1 MLYIDSMLILKKKNE
16 ENTENNI
23 NISSH
28 QNIIFH
34 NSTQTKMSEIPNK
47 MRIKKEQIVDTLKP
61 RSLTFDS
68 KKQSQNNYPIKLNIG
83 NLHLNGTN
91 TVRNTINILGNN
103 ENTNENKKNIF
114 LNTNKLPKIVT
125 RLSLSNFHKNSNN
138 NNDIGNIQENNNK
151 GFPNKFNIFN
161 KTSGSM
167 GFKGLTFNSGLA
179 ALRNTNYKCNNINNL
194 NSCKILNP
202 NKDIFK
208 GLLSKEQMVSPNNTN
223 YKNIIQDMNKI
234 KNLQFNKTNI
244 NDIKNKKNLHINKN
258 TFNKKTIIHNNN
270 KYFNNLNINQVNNN
284 IVVIFEN
291 NKKDKDD
298 TKEKQKGKEN
308 EEKNNLCEE
317 NNDSFINE
325 LNDLFSNVKENNDS
339 INHFHENLDEN
350 NKNNESEDDDDKEP
364 DPRIN
369 FEQINRL
376 NKSRPQTSYGGLNAR
391 RKNLQSAIQNERN
404 KKNRPT
410 TSNIPE

>member
-1 MLYIDSMLILKKKNE
+1 MLYIDSKLILKKKNE
-16 ENTENNI
+16 EKTENNN

-34 NSTQTKMSEIPNK
+34 NSTQTKTNEIPNK
-47 MRIKKEQIVDTLKP
+47 IRIKKEQIIDILKP
-61 RSLTFDS
+61 RSLTFDP
-68 KKQSQNNYPIKLNIG
+68 KKQSQNNYPIKMNLG
-83 NLHLNGTN
+83 NLHIIGNNAMG
-91 TVRNTINILGNN
+91 NTINILGNN
-103 ENTNENKKNIF
+103 ESTNENKKNIF

-125 RLSLSNFHKNSNN
+125 NFHKNSNN
-138 NNDIGNIQENNNK
+138 NNGIGNTPENNNK

-284 IVVIFEN
+284 IVVIFKN

-339 INHFHENLDEN
+339 INHFQENIDEN
-350 NKNNESEDDDDKEP
+350 NKNNESDDDDDDKEP

-369 FEQINRL
+369 FEQINRV

>member
-1 MLYIDSMLILKKKNE
+1 
-16 ENTENNI
+16 
-23 NISSH
+23 
-28 QNIIFH
+28 
-34 NSTQTKMSEIPNK
+34 
-47 MRIKKEQIVDTLKP
+47 
-61 RSLTFDS
+61 
-68 KKQSQNNYPIKLNIG
+68 
-83 NLHLNGTN
+83 
-91 TVRNTINILGNN
+91 
-103 ENTNENKKNIF
+103 
-114 LNTNKLPKIVT
+114 
-125 RLSLSNFHKNSNN
+125 
-138 NNDIGNIQENNNK
+138 
-151 GFPNKFNIFN
+151 
-161 KTSGSM
+161 M

-208 GLLSKEQMVSPNNTN
+208 GLLSKEQMISPNNTN

-284 IVVIFEN
+284 IVVIFKN

-339 INHFHENLDEN
+339 INHFQENIDEN
-350 NKNNESEDDDDKEP
+350 NKNNESDDDDDDKEP

-369 FEQINRL
+369 FEQINRV

>member
-1 MLYIDSMLILKKKNE
+1 MFNIDSKLILKKKNE
-16 ENTENNI
+16 EKTENNNNI
-23 NISSH
+23 NNH
-28 QNIIFH
+28 QNIIFN
-34 NSTQTKMSEIPNK
+34 NSTQTKMSEISNK
-47 MRIKKEQIVDTLKP
+47 IRIKKEQIVDTLKP

-68 KKQSQNNYPIKLNIG
+68 KKQSLNNYPIKMNLG
-83 NLHLNGTN
+83 NLHLIGTN
-91 TVRNTINILGNN
+91 TVRNTINILGSN

-138 NNDIGNIQENNNK
+138 NNDIGNIPENNNNK

-179 ALRNTNYKCNNINNL
+179 ALRNTNYKYNNINNL
-194 NSCKILNP
+194 NSCKIINP

-208 GLLSKEQMVSPNNTN
+208 GLLSKEQIVSTNNTN

-244 NDIKNKKNLHINKN
+244 NDIKKNLHINKN

-284 IVVIFEN
+284 IVFIFKN

-339 INHFHENLDEN
+339 INHFQENIDEN
-350 NKNNESEDDDDKEP
+350 NKNNESDDDDDKEP

-369 FEQINRL
+369 FEQINRV

>member
-1 MLYIDSMLILKKKNE
+1 MFNIDSKLILKKKNE
-16 ENTENNI
+16 EKTENNNNI
-23 NISSH
+23 NNH
-28 QNIIFH
+28 QNIIFN
-34 NSTQTKMSEIPNK
+34 NSTQTKMSEISNK
-47 MRIKKEQIVDTLKP
+47 IRIKKEQIVDTLKP

-68 KKQSQNNYPIKLNIG
+68 KKQSLNNYPIKMNLG
-83 NLHLNGTN
+83 NLHLIGTN
-91 TVRNTINILGNN
+91 TVRNTINILGSN

-138 NNDIGNIQENNNK
+138 NNDIGNIPENNNNK

-179 ALRNTNYKCNNINNL
+179 ALRNTNYKYNNINNL
-194 NSCKILNP
+194 NSCKIINP

-208 GLLSKEQMVSPNNTN
+208 GLLSKEQIVSTNNTN

-244 NDIKNKKNLHINKN
+244 NDIKKNLHINKN

-284 IVVIFEN
+284 IVVIFKN

-339 INHFHENLDEN
+339 INHFQENIDEN
-350 NKNNESEDDDDKEP
+350 NKNNESDDDDDKEP

-369 FEQINRL
+369 FEQINRV